1 LLRGSFKDK
10 ESLLTQNQ
18 AVHKNNSLLSLKL
31 YFMNYDYEQ
40 TEFSKS
46 LLAGVFAGI
55 SATILSLLY
64 NAFFRGI
71 IGFNLSDI
79 INVST
84 IIFALM
90 TVVTIAGVIFYFF
103 HHYLRRGTLVFQ
115 LASVL
120 ITVLLIV
127 GSMQIQRSDNPV
139 LSEEFRELLWGIIG
153 ITGICTVFII
163 PFLYKN
169 DYI

>member
-1 LLRGSFKDK
+1 
-10 ESLLTQNQ
+10 
-18 AVHKNNSLLSLKL
+18 
-31 YFMNYDYEQ
+31 MNHDYEQ

-55 SATILSLLY
+55 SATVLSLLY
-64 NAFFRGI
+64 NTAFRGI
-71 IGFNLSDI
+71 IGFSLSDI
-79 INVST
+79 VNVAT

-103 HHYLRRGTLVFQ
+103 HHYVKKGTIVFQ
-115 LASVL
+115 IAAAL
-120 ITVLLIV
+120 ITVLLIL
-127 GSMQIQRSDNPV
+127 GSLQIQRSDNPV
-139 LSEEFRELLWGIIG
+139 LSKEFRELLWGIIS

-169 DYI
+169 DYV